1 MSTPAF
7 SPAHPGEVL
16 KGLYLDPLKITITN
30 AAVNLGVSRRT
41 LSMLINGR
49 IGVSAE
55 MALRLSEALDTTPE
69 IWLDMQQSYDL
80 WHAKQKRTTTS
91 VKMIRKDDQNLILQ
105 N

>member
-30 AAVNLGVSRRT
+30 AAANLGVSRRT

-80 WHAKQKRTTTS
+80 WHAIVTW
-91 VKMIRKDDQNLILQ
+91 II
-105 N
+105 